1 MPPHPAQDPTP
12 HPSPGSADPL
22 GAPPG
27 DTTAEEVVQL
37 WSVTKRFV
45 TGGQTVTALDDVT
58 VGFRAGT
65 CTAVMGP
72 SGSGKSTLMHCCA
85 GLERPDEGA
94 VHTAGVDLASL
105 SERRL
110 TLLRRDRIGFVFQS
124 FNLVAAL
131 TAAQNV
137 ALPLRLAGQR
147 APENTVRQGLAAVG
161 LADRAD
167 HRPSQLSGGQQQRVA
182 LARALVAR
190 PEVLF
195 ADEPTGSLDAVA
207 SREVLALLRSLVDEH
222 GLTVITVTHDPLVA
236 AAADRL
242 VFLAE
247 GRIVDD
253 VDRDGSTGWTAEELA
268 ARMAHLES
276 AGTSAGSR

>member
-1 MPPHPAQDPTP
+1 MPRTPAQDSS
-12 HPSPGSADPL
+12 PSPEL
-22 GAPPG
+22 VEVTPG
-27 DTTAEEVVQL
+27 GTAAAEVVQL
-37 WSVTKRFV
+37 WSVTKRFA
-45 TGGQTVTALDDVT
+45 TGNQPVTALDDVT

-65 CTAVMGP
+65 FTAVMGP

-85 GLERPDEGA
+85 GLERPDDGA
-94 VHTAGVDLASL
+94 VITAGVDLASL

-137 ALPLRLAGQR
+137 ALPLRLAGHR
-147 APENTVRQGLAAVG
+147 VPESEVHQGLAAVG

-182 LARALVAR
+182 LARALVTR

-207 SREVLALLRSLVDEH
+207 SREVLGLLRSLVDEH
-222 GLTVITVTHDPLVA
+222 GLTVVTVTHDPLVA

-242 VFLAE
+242 VFLAD

-253 VDRDGSTGWTAEELA
+253 VDRDGSVGWTAEELA
-268 ARMAHLES
+268 VRMAHLEPAATP
-276 AGTSAGSR
+276 AGPR